1 MMVTMRQ
8 IRNYARA
15 VAREF
20 RPEEIILF
28 GSYAYGS
35 PTVDSDVDL
44 LVVMDETDN
53 RVRQS
58 VKIRQKLHASF
69 PMDLLVRS
77 PARIR
82 ERLQMGDSFI
92 REILEKG
99 KVLYEASDA

>member
-1 MMVTMRQ
+1 MVTMKQ
-8 IRNYARA
+8 IRDYAKA
-15 VAREF
+15 IALEF

-44 LVVMDETDN
+44 LVVMDEPDN

-58 VKIRQKLHASF
+58 VRIRQKLHASF

-82 ERLQMGDSFI
+82 ERLQMGDGFI
-92 REILEKG
+92 REIMEKG
-99 KVLYEASDA
+99 KVLYETSDT